1 MDGTWENAAHQ
12 SSLGNII
19 IADRDTQQSINRNGH
34 GNQEKEE
41 ERSSWSAKVEPKAE
55 AVALQTICVV
65 IIWAKGCLLYTKK
78 CYRCYG
84 RVKLLWIPTTT
95 DSTKRYKRYFPEFD
109 NSFSSINLNAKP
121 TWVLSIQLNG
131 YKKGPSAPVSLRIHR
146 TGGTDHPIERIEF
159 QMRNNGDVFDGFTTV
174 VVIFFI
180 FDQRKMEPLIPED
193 HLFPLV
199 EMCKICPGPW
209 HWQCPGD
216 QCIFINK
223 C

>member
-1 MDGTWENAAHQ
+1 MRECSSSVLPWKYNYCRSWYATINKPQWTREPGERGGEIILVSKSWAKSRGGRTTNDLCGHHLVHHQ
-12 SSLGNII
+12 S
-19 IADRDTQQSINRNGH
+19 RR
-34 GNQEKEE
+34 
-41 ERSSWSAKVEPKAE
+41 
-55 AVALQTICVV
+55 
-65 IIWAKGCLLYTKK
+65 CLLYTKK

-84 RVKLLWIPTTT
+84 RVTLLWIPTTT
-95 DSTKRYKRYFPEFD
+95 DSTKRYKSYFPEFD

-174 VVIFFI
+174 VVIFFS
-180 FDQRKMEPLIPED
+180 FDQKKMEPLIPED

>member
-34 GNQEKEE
+34 GNQEKEAD
-41 ERSSWSAKVEPKAE
+41 RSSWSSKVEPKAK

-65 IIWAKGCLLYTKK
+65 IFSGPSTAVQGMSSLKK

-95 DSTKRYKRYFPEFD
+95 DSTKRYKSYFPEFD
-109 NSFSSINLNAKP
+109 NSFSSINLNAKT

-131 YKKGPSAPVSLRIHR
+131 HKEGPRASTGIIAYSSNWRNRSSNR
-146 TGGTDHPIERIEF
+146 TDWIS
-159 QMRNNGDVFDGFTTV
+159 NG
-174 VVIFFI
+174 
-180 FDQRKMEPLIPED
+180 K
-193 HLFPLV
+193 
-199 EMCKICPGPW
+199 
-209 HWQCPGD
+209 
-216 QCIFINK
+216 
-223 C
+223 